1 MLSERLANIIFSIL
15 VICACIFFAV
25 IAERFETSG
34 LLASSGLPSKFFPH
48 LMLALMAFCSVVVLF
63 VYARHGSAGEGD
75 DQTVFGDAGD
85 ARRGILMLAV
95 AVACYL
101 IWMNIGFIT
110 MAVIMGPLSLLV
122 MGVRSPKIYLVV
134 MLLTVLV
141 YLAFTQLLGTQL

>member
-1 MLSERLANIIFSIL
+1 MLSERLANIIFSTL
-15 VICACIFFAV
+15 VICACIYFAV

-48 LMLALMAFCSVVVLF
+48 LMLALMAFCSAVVLF
-63 VYARHGSAGEGD
+63 MYARHGSAGEGD

-85 ARRGILMLAV
+85 ARRGILMLSV

-101 IWMNIGFIT
+101 VWMNIGFIT

-134 MLLTVLV
+134 ILLTVLV

>member
-1 MLSERLANIIFSIL
+1 MLSGRLANIIFSIL
-15 VICACIFFAV
+15 VICACIYFAV

-48 LMLALMAFCSVVVLF
+48 LMLALMAFCSAVVLF
-63 VYARHGSAGEGD
+63 VYARYGSAGEGD

-141 YLAFTQLLGTQL
+141 YLAFTQLLGIQL